1 MATQLK
7 SRPLAPFLFQKR
19 IPLYLKALK
28 FLTLSFIGG
37 FPPPQEHRP
46 LLNNMSMAPSQT
58 HRLPWCPDSPRPRK
72 QASSTRLRGSQSP
85 NDLKADSWPSTAR
98 ASSSSF

>member
-37 FPPPQEHRP
+37 FPSAAGAQT
-46 LLNNMSMAPSQT
+46 SMASSQT
-58 HRLPWCPDSPRPRK
+58 HRLPWCPDSSRPRK
-72 QASSTRLRGSQSP
+72 QAGST
-85 NDLKADSWPSTAR
+85 
-98 ASSSSF
+98 